1 MIISF
6 VSFLNFS
13 LYQSINL
20 PYLIIYISKYFRKQ
34 YHGDLVLREQ
44 FFLIFITLLAQGF
57 VSWIGP
63 MFFSQPISIKPN
75 PKISKTNLFTFLKSH
90 LQDVTFW
97 PNLLNRSGLIYA
109 SLLSFNFLFAWLAF
123 PLFGM
128 LFSGLITINQPV
140 RHSWFGIF
148 KIGIFVHT
156 FALSLFSN
164 LIYSIID
171 WLIEFYLGRTF
182 QTSSLVS
189 DSERCLIVGLCHTNQ
204 NFIHLQACAEF
215 LEISADTNDFRRF
228 KIFTAVEDEGS
239 LSREICDWFCTE
251 MKTIEDCGKL
261 ALQELDSFASILGGN
276 NFNAEL
282 LPKPEVFKQYR
293 EKTIGLV
300 ELVLKR
306 IFSSGKIISTTATK
320 TTITGHPPL
329 PEIFARR
336 GAIPTN
342 TSPLE
347 SSKEKKIESVPLMF
361 EFGPFLQKISLG
373 RLLISYWI
381 ASRKV
386 YCIDQSE
393 KLEIAIKA
401 MGSFICASFTED
413 ESGQVQTS
421 LPRVLESMTKAL
433 TTIQSLLNF
442 NLSLSTS
449 SEISEI
455 EVRANNQIEMV
466 AESIREVLMKISST
480 FGKTLEDVRISSH
493 CLELIKSLS
502 V

>member
-1 MIISF
+1 
-6 VSFLNFS
+6 
-13 LYQSINL
+13 
-20 PYLIIYISKYFRKQ
+20 
-34 YHGDLVLREQ
+34 
-44 FFLIFITLLAQGF
+44 
-57 VSWIGP
+57 

-97 PNLLNRSGLIYA
+97 PNLLNRSGLIYV
-109 SLLSFNFLFAWLAF
+109 SLLSVNFLFAWLAF

-128 LFSGLITINQPV
+128 LFSGLITINQPI

-156 FALSLFSN
+156 FTLSLISN
-164 LIYSIID
+164 FIYSIID

-182 QTSSLVS
+182 HTSSLVS
-189 DSERCLIVGLCHTNQ
+189 DSERCLVVGLCHTNQ

-215 LEISADTNDFRRF
+215 LEISTDTNDFRRF

-251 MKTIEDCGKL
+251 MKTIEDRGKL

-306 IFSSGKIISTTATK
+306 IFSSEKKENETNIISTTTTTT
-320 TTITGHPPL
+320 TTITGNPPL

-336 GAIPTN
+336 GTISTN
-342 TSPLE
+342 ASLLE

-361 EFGPFLQKISLG
+361 EFGPFLQKISPG

-393 KLEIAIKA
+393 MLEIAIKA

-449 SEISEI
+449 SEILEI
-455 EVRANNQIEMV
+455 ELRANNQIEIV
-466 AESIREVLMKISST
+466 AESIREALMKISST
-480 FGKTLEDVRISSH
+480 FGETLEDVRISSQ

-502 V
+502 I